1 MTHRPQLKDQP
12 PKRIVKKTQDIRD
25 VSLGDTFAIADIA
38 MAFSRLKAG
47 FLEKLNEF
55 IQRGDDLVDD
65 VKDRTDVELDNVKS
79 KFASETE
86 TLSNETQAT
95 RERVETEVDEE
106 IKKIGNILTEKTDN
120 LITIFLK
127 DFKERVTEE
136 FTQKKNEIQQAINHA
151 LAIKKGEQG
160 ETPVVGVDFKQPED
174 GKDAVLTLKKFKE
187 LLKQLPEGFFHIK
200 DIKDLQRQLENLA
213 HKAGAAIAL
222 GGGQGSWK
230 QVVLTGAIDGSNT
243 VFTYLGDPFA
253 EFSETVY
260 LNYTPQNPL
269 TDYTIV
275 GNTVTYTVA
284 PDASLSGFPHIIRGM

>member
-1 MTHRPQLKDQP
+1 MTHRPQLKNQP
-12 PKRIVKKTQDIRD
+12 PKRIVKKTHDLRD

-47 FLEKLNEF
+47 FLEKINEF

-120 LITIFLK
+120 LITTFLK
-127 DFKERVTEE
+127 DFKEKVTEE
-136 FTQKKNEIQQAINHA
+136 FTQKKFEIQQAINHA
-151 LAIKKGEQG
+151 LAIKKGEKG
-160 ETPVVGVDFKQPED
+160 DTPVVGVDFKQTED

-187 LLKQLPEGFFHIK
+187 LLKQLPEGFFQIK
-200 DIKDLQRQLENLA
+200 DIKGLQIQVENLA

-230 QVVLTGAIDGSNT
+230 QVILTGAIDGSNT
-243 VFTYLGDPFA
+243 VFTYLGEPAA
-253 EFSETVY
+253 EFSERVF
-260 LNYTPQNPL
+260 LNYSEQNPL

-275 GNTVTYTVA
+275 GNTVTYTTA
-284 PDASLSGFPHIIRGM
+284 PDASLSGFPHIIRYQ